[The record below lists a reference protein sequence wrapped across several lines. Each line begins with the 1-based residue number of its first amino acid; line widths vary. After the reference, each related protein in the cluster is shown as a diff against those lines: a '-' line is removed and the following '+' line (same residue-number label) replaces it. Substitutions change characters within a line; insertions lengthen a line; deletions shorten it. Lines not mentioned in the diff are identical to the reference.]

1 MYIQYVGFDGTAD
14 SRIYNFHVIDAP
26 HESRE
31 FAVEVQ
37 SEVFQRS
44 QLRLQDGPA
53 ISFACLKRRLEEET
67 ERACAERHLN
77 VSEEDVHLYLD
88 THRSVKPPGKR
99 RQDALATEPNGT
111 RARSGLSTRT
121 HL

>member
-14 SRIYNFHVIDAP
+14 CRIYNFHVIDGP
-26 HESRE
+26 NESRE
-31 FAVEVQ
+31 FAVELQ
-37 SEVFQRS
+37 SEAFQPT
-44 QLRLQDGPA
+44 QLRFQDGPA

-77 VSEEDVHLYLD
+77 VSEQDVHLYLE
-88 THRSVKPPGKR
+88 THRSVKPLGKR
-99 RQDALATEPNGT
+99 RQEALATEPDGT
-111 RARSGLSTRT
+111 RVRSSLSTRT